1 PGLTHWPE
9 RVRGSI
15 LSDCS
20 SPSPDAA
27 DANSEESVVIRR
39 GRGSVPYCVLPT
51 WVALAGLPAQA
62 QATYWQLALHLSTQ
76 RTDRDVWPTRSSLA
90 RRLRLRRPQSVDPYL
105 DALVEIG
112 SIEKR
117 VIRCGTN

>member
-1 PGLTHWPE
+1 SRVGLPGMQQGSGAIGRSQRSDSLGMPGLTHWPE

-76 RTDRDVWPTRSSLA
+76 RTDRDVWPTR
-90 RRLRLRRPQSVDPYL
+90 
-105 DALVEIG
+105 
-112 SIEKR
+112 
-117 VIRCGTN
+117 